1 MIHGALRALIS
12 GRDLDEDEATE
23 AIEEVLSG
31 EASAAQIAALAT
43 ALRMKGETVTEIRAA
58 ARALRRRCEPIEGLP
73 GTPPTRQLYAG
84 GDLAAPAAINTVAIP
99 VSVSGGLGAVA
110 MGGLT
115 RPWSEYVARVRN
127 LRTLID
133 TLAQD
138 HRQLADALSHAGG
151 SH

>member
-1 MIHGALRALIS
+1 MGYPPPSLPEGRAQQVAPSCGPRL
-12 GRDLDEDEATE
+12 
-23 AIEEVLSG
+23 
-31 EASAAQIAALAT
+31 
-43 ALRMKGETVTEIRAA
+43 
-58 ARALRRRCEPIEGLP
+58 
-73 GTPPTRQLYAG
+73 